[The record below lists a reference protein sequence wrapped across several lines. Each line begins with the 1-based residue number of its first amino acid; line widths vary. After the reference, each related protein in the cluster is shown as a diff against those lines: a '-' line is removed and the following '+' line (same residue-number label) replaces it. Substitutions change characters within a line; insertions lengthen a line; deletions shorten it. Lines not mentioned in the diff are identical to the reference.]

1 MQFSIG
7 DIVKMK
13 KQHPCGCD
21 VFKISRVGIDF
32 KLICDKCGREVMMP
46 RKTAEKAI
54 KKIISVSGEKNV

>member
-1 MQFSIG
+1 MQYSVG

-21 VFKISRVGIDF
+21 IFIISRVGIDF
-32 KLICDKCGREVMMP
+32 KLKCEKCGREVMMP

-54 KKIISVSGEKNV
+54 KKIISISGENNV